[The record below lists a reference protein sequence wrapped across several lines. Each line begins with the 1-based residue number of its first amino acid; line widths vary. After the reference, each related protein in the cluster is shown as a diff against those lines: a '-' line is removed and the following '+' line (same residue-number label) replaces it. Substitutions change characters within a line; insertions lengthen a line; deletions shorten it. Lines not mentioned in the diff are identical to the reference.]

1 VSRLQ
6 VSNMIGRPTSNWGIE
21 VVGNSYLNYRGAILQ
36 TIYRRSDSQVQ
47 YSSPVSLNGTTITEL
62 ELTIVPKRPNSIL
75 LCTWML
81 NAEVHWN
88 NVFVIHRNRQ
98 LITTPNYYG
107 YNSFDPYGQYSG
119 YVSAMYDNDNSSTM
133 HNYYIQ
139 YAVVAGTTDPT
150 SIAPAVRGSGTIAY
164 TLLLNRTITAPADN
178 NEIAVSTGMIQEIA
192 Q

>member
-1 VSRLQ
+1 MSRLLTY
-6 VSNMIGRPTSNWGIE
+6 NLIGRASSNWAIE
-21 VVGNSYLNYRGAILQ
+21 VDSKSYLNYRGAILQ
-36 TIYRRSDSQVQ
+36 TEYRRTDNQVA
-47 YSSPVSLNGTTITEL
+47 YASPLTLNGTTITEL
-62 ELTIVPKRPNSIL
+62 ELTIVPKRSNSIL

-81 NAEVHWN
+81 NAEIHWD

-107 YNSFDPYGQYSG
+107 YNSQDTYSQYSG
-119 YVSAMYDNDNSSTM
+119 YVSAMYDNDNNTTM

-139 YAVVAGTTDPT
+139 YAVVAGTTSPIT
-150 SIAPAVRGSGTIAY
+150 IAPAVRGSAASAH
-164 TLLLNRTITAPADN
+164 TLYLNRTIIAPTDN